1 MTRLF
6 SHEPMS
12 FRRMPPGVKT
22 LIVANVAFFIIRLI
36 VRNDAMFDQHFGL
49 VPEKVLAERWVWQP
63 VTYMFVHGGFFHL
76 FFNMFMLWMFGVAIE
91 TRWGAVEF
99 LKFYFICGLS
109 VALVKVL
116 VGGAHSTIPLVG
128 ASGALFGLLVAF
140 AMLYPDAVVYLYF
153 FIPVKAAHMALLCG
167 AMEFLLMFG
176 QGNGGVDHFAHLIGL
191 VTGYFYLRWWWE
203 LRNRLH
209 AGLRRLLPSG
219 FAPRPQRPAPGV
231 SRPRA
236 ASAPSPSRPPEA
248 GMEDVDRILDK
259 ILADGLGSLTE
270 AERDIMRRYSD
281 RMKH

>member
-12 FRRMPPGVKT
+12 FRRMPPGVKS
-22 LIVANVAFFIIRLI
+22 LVVANAAIFVVGAIVGPAF
-36 VRNDAMFDQHFGL
+36 NQHFGL
-49 VPEKVLAERWVWQP
+49 VPQKVLSERWVWQP
-63 VTYMFVHGGFFHL
+63 VTYMFVHAGFFHL
-76 FFNMFMLWMFGVAIE
+76 FFNMFMLWMFGMAIE
-91 TRWGAVEF
+91 ARWGTSEF

-116 VGGAHSTIPLVG
+116 VWPHSTTPLVG

-167 AMEFLLMFG
+167 AMEFLLMLG
-176 QGNGGVDHFAHLIGL
+176 QGNGGVDHFAHLTGL
-191 VTGYFYLRWWWE
+191 VVGYVYLRWWWE
-203 LRNRLH
+203 LRNRFH
-209 AGLRRLLPSG
+209 AGLRRLLPPG

-231 SRPRA
+231 PRPRA
-236 ASAPSPSRPPEA
+236 ASAPPPPRSPEA
-248 GMEDVDRILDK
+248 GMEDVDRVLDK
-259 ILADGLGSLTE
+259 ILADGLDSLTE

>member
-12 FRRMPPGVKT
+12 FRRMPPGVKN
-22 LIVANVAFFIIRLI
+22 LVIANAALFVVGAIVGPAF
-36 VRNDAMFDQHFGL
+36 NQHFGL
-49 VPEKVLAERWVWQP
+49 VPQKVLSERWVWQP
-63 VTYMFVHGGFFHL
+63 VTYMFVHAGFFHL
-76 FFNMFMLWMFGVAIE
+76 FFNMFMLWMFGMAIE
-91 TRWGAVEF
+91 ARWGTSEF

-116 VGGAHSTIPLVG
+116 VWPHSTTPLVG

-167 AMEFLLMFG
+167 AMEFLLMLG
-176 QGNGGVDHFAHLIGL
+176 QGNGGVDHFAHLTGL
-191 VTGYFYLRWWWE
+191 VVGYVYLRWWWE
-203 LRNRLH
+203 IRNRLH

-231 SRPRA
+231 PRPRA
-236 ASAPSPSRPPEA
+236 ASVPPPPRPPEA
-248 GMEDVDRILDK
+248 GMEDVDRVLDK

-270 AERDIMRRYSD
+270 EERDIMRRYSD